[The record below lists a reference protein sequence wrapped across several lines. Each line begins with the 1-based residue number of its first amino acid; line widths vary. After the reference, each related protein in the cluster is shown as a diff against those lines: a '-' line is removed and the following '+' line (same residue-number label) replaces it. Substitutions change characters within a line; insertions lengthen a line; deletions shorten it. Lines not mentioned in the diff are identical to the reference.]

1 MKAEQV
7 KNAYEKFLD
16 EQFTKVKK
24 EHRMAA
30 AGMVF
35 VALTALFF
43 FLFWKPKHK
52 TIAALEKRQKYLVG
66 EIKKV
71 EAIADKL
78 DEHKAEMEKVEL
90 QLKAAAMLLPQK
102 KEIPSLLTNISD
114 QGTAAGLEI
123 ISFQPGRERKTS
135 FYAEI
140 PVSLSVKGNY
150 HKVGTFL
157 DKISKMS
164 RIVAATKLS
173 MGNPV
178 RKEGKVNLN
187 AKISL
192 VTYRFIEAKE
202 MAANKKKPRKRRR
215 RR

>member
-1 MKAEQV
+1 MNLDQV

-16 EQFTKVKK
+16 EQFGKVKK

-30 AGMVF
+30 VGALLLIM
-35 VALTALFF
+35 VALFV
-43 FLFWKPKHK
+43 FLFWKPKHN
-52 TIAALEKRQKYLVG
+52 TIVALEKKASYLKG

-78 DEHKAEMEKVEL
+78 DEHKAEMERVEL

-114 QGTAAGLEI
+114 QGTSSGLEI
-123 ISFQPGRERKTS
+123 LSFQPGAEKMTD

-140 PVSLSVKGNY
+140 PLTLGVNGTY

-157 DKISKMS
+157 DRISKMS
-164 RIVAATKLS
+164 RIVAVTNLK
-173 MGNPV
+173 MGSPV
-178 RKEGKVNLN
+178 RKEGQMQLN
-187 AKISL
+187 ASLNL
-192 VTYRFIEAKE
+192 VTYRFIEPQE
-202 MAANKKKPRKRRR
+202 MAKTKPGRKRR
-215 RR
+215 